1 MCFFK
6 FLNLPTTLT
15 LIRLIASIL
24 ILPFLIVYLI
34 PINLLW
40 LNGLITILFLIVALT
55 DFFDGYLARKYK
67 LETSF
72 GRELDHIA
80 DKFLVTS
87 TLISLLAIK
96 KIYFFWCLILILREL
111 FLLALRL
118 IATESNLSISVLF
131 IGKLKTTFQFIMLSI
146 IIANP
151 DQHLS
156 IAESYW
162 NIIEMISIIG
172 AVLFSLLSAFF
183 YFNIFFKKFKFV

>member
-1 MCFFK
+1 MISFS
-6 FLNLPTTLT
+6 LNLPTALT
-15 LIRLIASIL
+15 LIRLISSIIL
-24 ILPFLIVYLI
+24 LPFLIVYLL
-34 PINLLW
+34 PLNYLW
-40 LNGLITILFLIVALT
+40 LNCLITMLFSVVALT

-87 TLISLLAIK
+87 TLISLLAIN

-118 IATESNLSISVLF
+118 IANEANLSISVMF
-131 IGKLKTTFQFIMLSI
+131 IGKLKTAFQFIMLGL

-151 DQHLS
+151 YQNLGLTLS
-156 IAESYW
+156 NW
-162 NIIEMISIIG
+162 NIIEAISIFF
-172 AVLFSLLSAFF
+172 ALFFSILSAFF
-183 YFNIFFKKFKFV
+183 YFNIFLGKYKFI